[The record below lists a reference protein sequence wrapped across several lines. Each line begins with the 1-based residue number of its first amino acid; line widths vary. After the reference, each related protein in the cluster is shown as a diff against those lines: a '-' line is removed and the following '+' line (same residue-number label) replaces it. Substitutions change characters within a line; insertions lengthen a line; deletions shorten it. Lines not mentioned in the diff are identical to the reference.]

1 MILLK
6 QKLNNKK
13 LKLNFVGKIPFI
25 FSSKWL
31 GTFLDYY
38 FRFVAQVVWMYDWR
52 FILVDMYQICVLN
65 VPSPH

>member
-38 FRFVAQVVWMYDWR
+38 FRFVAQVV
-52 FILVDMYQICVLN
+52 
-65 VPSPH
+65 